1 MVGTPTL
8 SGSSGGHLPGE
19 RAVGGSSAMH
29 TREPRFLCGTALP
42 GGLSHRPRVCESRFS
57 LRVRRSLPAGV
68 VGLGGVK

>member
-8 SGSSGGHLPGE
+8 SRELWGSPSWREGGGRVLRDAHAG
-19 RAVGGSSAMH
+19 A
-29 TREPRFLCGTALP
+29 RFLCGTALP
-42 GGLSHRPRVCESRFS
+42 GGLSHRPRVCESQFS